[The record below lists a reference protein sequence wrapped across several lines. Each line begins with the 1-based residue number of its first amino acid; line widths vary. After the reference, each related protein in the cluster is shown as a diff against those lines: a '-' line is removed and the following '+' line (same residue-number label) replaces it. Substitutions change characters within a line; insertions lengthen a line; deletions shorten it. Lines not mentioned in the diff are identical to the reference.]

1 MTVTGDQFRGTDRF
15 QILRRLGSGGMG
27 VVYAAH
33 DHHRDE
39 VVALKTLR
47 WTDANAI
54 YRLKK
59 EFRTLADIAH
69 PNLVTLYELVGEGD
83 HWFFTMEL
91 VEGSEFLEFV
101 RPPPRPATLDA
112 ARLRTTLI
120 QLAQGLAAIHRA
132 GKLHRDLKPSNVRV
146 TPEGRVVILDFGI
159 SADVVLRDSPVNTVE
174 EGIWG
179 TPEYMSPEQAEKQAI
194 PASDWYSVG
203 CMLYEALTGEPPFI
217 GRPLKVLTD
226 KREREP
232 SRPEMP
238 GSEMPADLVDLC
250 MQLLERDPARRPDGN
265 AVMRRLGAA
274 RRPTPAPRLAK
285 PSIHAPLIGRERQ
298 MAELD
303 QAFAAAQGGQAVA
316 VYVHGPSGIGKS
328 ALVERF
334 LQRLAGGETA
344 PIVLR
349 GRCYVRESMPYKGVD
364 GMVDSLTQFLRS
376 LPDADL
382 ARMLPDDALF
392 IAELFPVLGRVE
404 KLSQLQWPTE
414 KVQDP
419 VQMRRRAFAA
429 LRELFRRV
437 STLRPV
443 LLHIDDLQWGDAD
456 SILLLEYLLAPPSP
470 PPILLV
476 ACFRSEEISSNLF
489 LATLLDADHAKRA
502 RQVRVDPLSP
512 AETARLA
519 RRLLDTESR
528 SQHVDAIVRESA
540 GNPFLVEELVR
551 YAVSARHV
559 QRADPSGISLG
570 EMLEERVARLP
581 DGSRNFLEALAI
593 AAGPTDAVVIRDVAG
608 MTVDERPLVAA
619 LQTEH
624 LLRPSTSVERV
635 EFYHDRIRETLAA
648 RIDPTST
655 RDIHLRLIR
664 ALEAHRADDPE
675 TLYEHYLAA
684 GQRQRAAACAL
695 QAGDK
700 AARALA
706 FERAAVFYG
715 RALELATDTGR
726 VTADLRIKLGEALA
740 NAGRGAEAAEA
751 FLSAAAHV
759 RDLDAGELRRRA
771 AEQLLRAG
779 HVDRGLSVVQTV
791 LAAVGLRLAR
801 SPKHALLRLMVRRAL
816 LRIRGLRF
824 TERRAEQ
831 IDPGLLSRIDACWAV
846 AIGLARVDN
855 IRAADIQT
863 LHVLLAL
870 RAGEPFRVAR
880 ALAAEAGFVSTGGGP
895 SRRRAMNLVAA
906 ARTVAERIDL
916 ADALAY
922 ASFAAGITS
931 FYMGE
936 FAAARDA
943 CERAERM
950 FRERSIGLVWEV
962 NTAQTFA
969 SSSLYYLGDFAEL
982 ARRVPMRLREARE
995 RGDLYAAADV
1005 AAGRPIVAWLMEED
1019 VTGAQHGI
1027 REAMASWSPTGFHLQ
1042 RYFGLFAET
1051 QVDLYAGHGLDAWQR
1066 ATQRWRALTRS
1077 MVLRVQLIRLEAFHL
1092 RARCALAAAATAR
1105 DPAPLLRSAERDA
1118 RRIAREHRPW
1128 SDPLAHL
1135 VLAAVQA
1142 ARGQPVAVELLGRAL
1157 AEFEAAHMTAFATA
1171 TRRRQGELIGGTAG
1185 AELVTQADA
1194 WMRSQGVRQPES
1206 FTRMLAPGF
1215 PLPGRAC

>member
-1 MTVTGDQFRGTDRF
+1 MSFAGDEFRGTERF

-27 VVYAAH
+27 VVYAAR
-33 DHHRDE
+33 DHVRDE

-91 VEGSEFLEFV
+91 VDGGGFLEFV
-101 RPPPRPATLDA
+101 RSTEVDAT
-112 ARLRTTLI
+112 RLRAALI
-120 QLAQGLAAIHRA
+120 QLAQGLTAIHRA

-159 SADVVLRDSPVNTVE
+159 SADVVLRDSPVHTVE

-179 TPEYMSPEQAEKQAI
+179 TPEYMSPEQAEQQAT

-217 GRPLKVLTD
+217 GRPLKVLSE
-226 KREREP
+226 KRNLEP
-232 SRPEMP
+232 SRPQTRD
-238 GSEMPADLVDLC
+238 SEMPADLVELC
-250 MQLLERDPARRPDGN
+250 MQLLERDPARRPNGD
-265 AVMRRLGAA
+265 AVLRRLGAA
-274 RRPTPAPRLAK
+274 RQRAPALRLAT
-285 PSIHAPLIGRERQ
+285 PSVDAPLIGRERQ

-303 QAFAAAQGGQAVA
+303 HAFAAARDGQAVA

-328 ALVERF
+328 ALVDRF
-334 LQRLAGGETA
+334 LRRLTGDAD

-349 GRCYVRESMPYKGVD
+349 GRCYARESMPYKGVD
-364 GMVDSLTQFLRS
+364 GIVDSLTQFLRS
-376 LPDADL
+376 LPDAEL
-382 ARMLPDDALF
+382 TRMLPDDALF
-392 IAELFPVLGRVE
+392 VVELFPVLGRVD
-404 KLSQLQWPTE
+404 KISQLQWPSE
-414 KVQDP
+414 RIQDP

-429 LRELFRRV
+429 LRELFRRISAV
-437 STLRPV
+437 RPV
-443 LLHIDDLQWGDAD
+443 LLHVDDLQWGDAD
-456 SILLLEYLLAPPSP
+456 SILLLEYLLAPPNP

-476 ACFRSEEISSNLF
+476 ACFRSEEISSHPF
-489 LATLLDADHAKRA
+489 LTTLLNAKRA
-502 RQVRVDPLSP
+502 QHVRVDPLSP
-512 AETARLA
+512 TETARLA
-519 RRLLDTESR
+519 RQLLDAESD
-528 SQHVDAIVRESA
+528 SQSVDAIVRESA

-551 YAVSARHV
+551 YAVLARQE
-559 QRADPSGISLG
+559 QRTGPSGISLG
-570 EMLEERVARLP
+570 EMLEARVAQLP
-581 DGSRNFLEALAI
+581 DGSRNFLEALAV
-593 AAGPTDAVVIRDVAG
+593 AAGPTDAVVIRDVAR
-608 MTVDERPLVAA
+608 MTGDERPLVAA
-619 LQTEH
+619 LQAEH
-624 LLRPSTSVERV
+624 LLRASTSVERV

-648 RIDPTST
+648 RIDPASI

-664 ALEAHRADDPE
+664 ALEAHRAGDPE

-684 GQRQRAAACAL
+684 GQRQHAATCAL

-700 AARALA
+700 AAGALA

-715 RALELATDTGR
+715 RALELARDTGR
-726 VTADLRIKLGEALA
+726 VRSELQIKLGEALA

-751 FLSAAAHV
+751 FLAAAAHV

-771 AEQLLRAG
+771 AEQLLRSG
-779 HVDRGLSVVQTV
+779 HVDRGLTVVKTV
-791 LAAVGLRLAR
+791 LSAVGLRLAR
-801 SPKHALLRLMVRRAL
+801 SPKHALVRLILRRAL

-855 IRAADIQT
+855 IRAADFQT
-863 LHVLLAL
+863 LHLLLAL

-880 ALAAEAGFVSTGGGP
+880 ALAAEAGFVSTEGGR
-895 SRRRAMNLVAA
+895 SRARAMSLVAA
-906 ARTVAERIDL
+906 ARAVAESIDQP
-916 ADALAY
+916 DALAY

-943 CERAERM
+943 CERAERV
-950 FRERSIGLVWEV
+950 FREQSTGLVWEV

-982 ARRVPMRLREARE
+982 ARRVPVRLREARE

-1019 VTGAQHGI
+1019 VSGAQQAI
-1027 REAMASWSPTGFHLQ
+1027 REAMASWSATGFHLQ
-1042 RYFGLFAET
+1042 RYFGLFAEV
-1051 QVDLYAGHGLDAWQR
+1051 QVDLYAGHGLDALQR
-1066 ATQRWRALTRS
+1066 VTARWRALARS
-1077 MVLRVQLIRLEAFHL
+1077 MVLRVQVIRLEAFHL
-1092 RARCALAAAATAR
+1092 RARCALAATATAR
-1105 DPAPLLRSAERDA
+1105 DPAPLLLSAERDA
-1118 RRIAREHRPW
+1118 RRIAREERPW

-1135 VLAAVQA
+1135 VLAAVRV
-1142 ARGQPVAVELLGRAL
+1142 ARGQADAVELLSKAV

-1171 TRRRQGELIGGTAG
+1171 ARRRQGELIGGTAG
-1185 AELVTQADA
+1185 AELITQADV
-1194 WMRSQGVRQPES
+1194 WLRSQGVRQPKS
-1206 FTRMLAPGF
+1206 FTDMLAPGF
-1215 PLPGRAC
+1215 STG

>member
-1 MTVTGDQFRGTDRF
+1 MTDTGDQFRGTDRF

-27 VVYAAH
+27 VVYAAR

-59 EFRTLADIAH
+59 EFRILADIAH

-91 VEGSEFLEFV
+91 VEGSEFLAFV
-101 RPPPRPATLDA
+101 RPAALDA
-112 ARLRTTLI
+112 GRLRMSLI

-159 SADVVLRDSPVNTVE
+159 SADVVLGDSPVRTVE

-194 PASDWYSVG
+194 PSSDWYSVG
-203 CMLYEALTGEPPFI
+203 CMLYEALTGNPPFI

-232 SRPEMP
+232 SRPELP
-238 GSEMPADLVDLC
+238 GSEMPADLADLC
-250 MQLLERDPARRPDGN
+250 MQLLERDPDRRPSGSD
-265 AVMRRLGAA
+265 VLRRLGATQ
-274 RRPTPAPRLAK
+274 RPTPARGLAQ
-285 PSIHAPLIGRERQ
+285 PLVDAPLIGRERQ

-303 QAFAAAQGGQAVA
+303 QAFAAAQAGQAVT

-328 ALVERF
+328 VLVERF
-334 LQRLAGGETA
+334 LQRLAGETDPP

-364 GMVDSLTQFLRS
+364 GIVDSLTQFLRT
-376 LPDADL
+376 LPDTDV
-382 ARMLPDDALF
+382 ARTLPDDALF
-392 IAELFPVLGRVE
+392 LAELFPVLGRVE

-443 LLHIDDLQWGDAD
+443 LLHIDDLQWSDAD

-476 ACFRSEEISSNLF
+476 ACFRSEEISSNPF
-489 LATLLDADHAKRA
+489 LATLLDARHAKRP
-502 RQVRVDPLSP
+502 RQVRVDALSP

-519 RRLLDTESR
+519 RQLLDSETGN
-528 SQHVDAIVRESA
+528 QHVDAIVRESA

-551 YAVSARHV
+551 YAVIARHE

-581 DGSRNFLEALAI
+581 AGSRPFLEALAI
-593 AAGPTDAVVIRDVAG
+593 AAGPTAAVVIRDVAG
-608 MTVDERPLVAA
+608 MIGDERPLVAA
-619 LQTEH
+619 LQAEH
-624 LLRPSTSVERV
+624 LLRSSTSVELV

-648 RIDPTST
+648 RIDPTSIV
-655 RDIHLRLIR
+655 DIHLRLIR

-706 FERAAVFYG
+706 FERAAAFYG
-715 RALELATDTGR
+715 RALELTRDTGR
-726 VTADLRIKLGEALA
+726 VTGELRVKMGEALA
-740 NAGRGAEAAEA
+740 NAGRGPEAAEA
-751 FLSAAAHV
+751 FLGAAAQV

-771 AEQLLRAG
+771 AEQLLRSG
-779 HVDRGLSVVQTV
+779 HVDRGLTVVQAV
-791 LAAVGLRLAR
+791 LDAVGLRLAR
-801 SPKHALLRLMVRRAL
+801 SPKQALLRLMARRAL

-855 IRAADIQT
+855 IRAADFQT
-863 LHVLLAL
+863 LHLLLAL

-880 ALAAEAGFVSTGGGP
+880 ALAAEAGFVSTGGGS
-895 SRRRAMNLVAA
+895 SRVRAMNLVAA
-906 ARTVAERIDL
+906 ARNVAERIDQ

-936 FAAARDA
+936 FTAARDA

-969 SSSLYYLGDFAEL
+969 SSSLYYLGDLAEL
-982 ARRVPMRLREARE
+982 ARRVPVRLREARE

-1019 VTGAQHGI
+1019 VTGARQAI
-1027 REAMASWSPTGFHLQ
+1027 DEAMASWSATGFHLQ
-1042 RYFGLFAET
+1042 RYFGLFAEV
-1051 QVDLYAGHGLDAWQR
+1051 QVDLYAGHGLDAWR
-1066 ATQRWRALTRS
+1066 RTTERWGALARS

-1105 DPAPLLRSAERDA
+1105 DAAPLLVSAERDA
-1118 RRIAREHRPW
+1118 RRIARERRPW
-1128 SDPLAHL
+1128 SDPLARL

-1142 ARGQPVAVELLGRAL
+1142 ARAPTSAVDLLTQAVAG
-1157 AEFEAAHMTAFATA
+1157 FEAAHMTAFATA
-1171 TRRRQGELIGGTAG
+1171 ARRRQGELIGGTAG
-1185 AELVTQADA
+1185 ADLVTQADA

-1215 PLPGRAC
+1215 PPPARAR

>member
-1 MTVTGDQFRGTDRF
+1 MSLAGDEFRGTERF

-27 VVYAAH
+27 VVYAAR

-47 WTDANAI
+47 WTDAHAI

-91 VEGSEFLEFV
+91 VDGSGFLEFV
-101 RPPPRPATLDA
+101 RPAEVDA
-112 ARLRTTLI
+112 ARLRAALI

-159 SADVVLRDSPVNTVE
+159 SADVVLRDSPLHTVE
-174 EGIWG
+174 DGIWG
-179 TPEYMSPEQAEKQAI
+179 TPEYMSPEQAEKQAT

-217 GRPLKVLTD
+217 GRPLQVLSE
-226 KREREP
+226 KRDREP
-232 SRPEMP
+232 SRPRTP
-238 GSEMPADLVDLC
+238 GSKLPADLVELC
-250 MQLLERDPARRPDGN
+250 MELLERDPAQRPNGD
-265 AVMRRLGAA
+265 AVLGRLGAA
-274 RRPTPAPRLAK
+274 RERAPARRLAT
-285 PSIHAPLIGRERQ
+285 PSVAAPLIGRERQ
-298 MAELD
+298 LAELD
-303 QAFAAAQGGQAVA
+303 HAFAAARDGQAVA

-328 ALVERF
+328 ALVDRF
-334 LQRLAGGETA
+334 LQRLASDED

-349 GRCYVRESMPYKGVD
+349 GRCYARESMPYKGVD
-364 GMVDSLTQFLRS
+364 GIVDSLTRFLRS
-376 LPDADL
+376 LPDAEL
-382 ARMLPDDALF
+382 TRTLPDDALF
-392 IAELFPVLGRVE
+392 VVELFPVLGRVE
-404 KLSQLQWPTE
+404 KISQLPWPSAST
-414 KVQDP
+414 QDP

-429 LRELFRRV
+429 LRELLRRISAV
-437 STLRPV
+437 RPV
-443 LLHIDDLQWGDAD
+443 VLHVDDLQWGDAD
-456 SILLLEYLLAPPSP
+456 SILLLEYLLAPPNAS
-470 PPILLV
+470 PILLV
-476 ACFRSEEISSNLF
+476 ACFRSEEMSSHPF
-489 LATLLDADHAKRA
+489 LTTLLTAKRA
-502 RQVRVDPLSP
+502 QHVSVDPLTP
-512 AETARLA
+512 TETARLA
-519 RRLLDTESR
+519 RQLLDTESD
-528 SQHVDAIVRESA
+528 SQSVDAIVRESA

-551 YAVSARHV
+551 YAVLARQE
-559 QRADPSGISLG
+559 QRTGPSGISLG
-570 EMLEERVARLP
+570 EMLEARVAQLP
-581 DGSRNFLEALAI
+581 DGSRSFLEALAI
-593 AAGPTDAVVIRDVAG
+593 AAGPTDAVVIRDVAR
-608 MTVDERPLVAA
+608 MTGDERPLVAA
-619 LQTEH
+619 LQAEH

-648 RIDPTST
+648 RIDPASI
-655 RDIHLRLIR
+655 RDMHLRLIR

-675 TLYEHYLAA
+675 TLYEHYVAA
-684 GQRQRAAACAL
+684 GQHQQAAACAL

-715 RALELATDTGR
+715 RALEFARDTGR
-726 VTADLRIKLGEALA
+726 VRSELRIKLGEALA
-740 NAGRGAEAAEA
+740 NAGRGAEAADA
-751 FLSAAAHV
+751 FLGAAAHV

-771 AEQLLRAG
+771 AEQLLRSG
-779 HVDRGLSVVQTV
+779 HVDRGLSVLQTV
-791 LAAVGLRLAR
+791 LRAVGLRLAR
-801 SPKHALLRLMVRRAL
+801 SPKHALVRLMLRRAL

-824 TERRAEQ
+824 TERRADQ

-855 IRAADIQT
+855 IRAADFQT
-863 LHVLLAL
+863 LHLLLAL
-870 RAGEPFRVAR
+870 RAGEPFRIAR
-880 ALAAEAGFVSTGGGP
+880 ALATEAGFVSTDGGR
-895 SRRRAMNLVAA
+895 SRARAMSLVAA
-906 ARTVAERIDL
+906 ARTVAESIGQP
-916 ADALAY
+916 DALAY

-936 FAAARDA
+936 FAAAREA
-943 CERAERM
+943 CERAERV
-950 FRERSIGLVWEV
+950 FRERSTGLVWEV

-982 ARRVPMRLREARE
+982 ARRVPERLREARE

-1019 VTGAQHGI
+1019 VSGAQQAI
-1027 REAMASWSPTGFHLQ
+1027 REAMASWSAMGFHLQ
-1042 RYFGLFAET
+1042 RYFGLFAEV

-1066 ATQRWRALTRS
+1066 VSERWRALARS

-1092 RARCALAAAATAR
+1092 RARCALAAAATAH

-1118 RRIAREHRPW
+1118 RRIAREDRPW

-1135 VLAAVQA
+1135 VLAAVRV
-1142 ARGQPVAVELLGRAL
+1142 ARDPADAVELLTKAV
-1157 AEFEAAHMTAFATA
+1157 AEFEAAHMTGFATA
-1171 TRRRQGELIGGTAG
+1171 ARRRQGELLGGTTG
-1185 AELVTQADA
+1185 AELITQADA
-1194 WMRSQGVRQPES
+1194 WLRSQGVRQPER
-1206 FTRMLAPGF
+1206 FTGMLAPGF
-1215 PLPGRAC
+1215 PAG